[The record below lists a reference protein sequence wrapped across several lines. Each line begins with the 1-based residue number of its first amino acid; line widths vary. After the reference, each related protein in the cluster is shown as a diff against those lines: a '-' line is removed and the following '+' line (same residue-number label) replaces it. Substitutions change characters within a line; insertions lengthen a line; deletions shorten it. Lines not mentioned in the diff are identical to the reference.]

1 MKRETWEQAVAFH
14 GHACPGLAIGLRAA
28 EVVRQ
33 RLQPDEKDPMSLVCV
48 AENSGCPI
56 DGIQILLGCTAGKS
70 NLKFRLTGAPGMALS
85 FFNQNSGES
94 LRLALKKEVQRSD
107 DPARQLKWVLQA
119 GEEELFDIDKPPY
132 PCPEGGIVA

>member
-1 MKRETWEQAVAFH
+1 MNRATWDKAVAFH
-14 GHACPGLAIGLRAA
+14 GHQCPGLAIGLRAA
-28 EVVRQ
+28 EIVRQ
-33 RLQPDEKDPMSLVCV
+33 RLEPDEKDPTSLVCV
-48 AENSGCPI
+48 SENNGCYI
-56 DGIQILLGCTAGKS
+56 DGIQIMLGCTAGKN
-70 NLKFRLTGAPGMALS
+70 NLKYRFTGAPMALS

-107 DPARQLKWVLQA
+107 DPAQQLKWVLQT